1 MMAQIINISANNSS
15 IREFVSMFVG
25 EWVKKILAFAIKNV
39 EIGWDIN
46 LGDYIRVKEHL
57 MGGGKEGMCTPMVE
71 TKTGH
76 VDMA

>member
-1 MMAQIINISANNSS
+1 MAQIMNILANNSN

-46 LGDYIRVKEHL
+46 LGECIRVKENL
-57 MGGGKEGMCTPMVE
+57 MGGGKEGMCTPMVD